1 MTTPSPV
8 FRQLNQLLSEI
19 AGTTKVA
26 ADEPEGNGATG
37 SDTKHPTAKADDGLA
52 PAVEGERAREM
63 SQGVKDLGLASVDA
77 AADADPNRSQEAREA
92 DIGMTVS
99 NAGNDP
105 ALEDNYKAT
114 LKEPGVG
121 TSTEAKFD
129 DGEKYASVGD
139 FLKAAAAEQDDFL
152 GNLGNAILA
161 DIAVSVVGA
170 NKTAAAAVT
179 APAAAQTPAEQLIK
193 EAQAGYDLAATLG
206 MSKLS
211 EDQRIELTIGETI
224 QDALA
229 DADLVGHWL
238 AKQAADTDDDD
249 EGGDDDDDDDDG
261 DKNPHKEEKSQD
273 SAPPSQGG
281 GAPAAMGGNDAAAAD
296 PGVPSEQEVS
306 KALESIGAP
315 GDPGAGGGMPA
326 PGGDPSMGGM
336 PPGDPSMGGAPAPDM
351 GGMPPG
357 EPSMGGMPPGGDPG
371 MGGMPPGDPGM
382 GGAPGMGGVGKEEIL
397 QELLMA
403 MQEMGI
409 TPEDLAGMANGSGQ
423 KMAANVRAFQ
433 RSGRFEIKA
442 ASTVRQRSVR
452 NHMKEMLREMLP
464 A

>member
-238 AKQAADTDDDD
+238 DKQAADTDDDD
-249 EGGDDDDDDDDG
+249 DDADDDG
-261 DKNPHKEEKSQD
+261 DGDGNESPRKEEKSQD

-306 KALESIGAP
+306 KALEAIGAP
-315 GDPGAGGGMPA
+315 GDPSAGGGMPA
-326 PGGDPSMGGM
+326 P
-336 PPGDPSMGGAPAPDM
+336 GGAPAPDM

-357 EPSMGGMPPGGDPG
+357 DPSMGGMPPGDPGMGGMPPGGDPG
-371 MGGMPPGDPGM
+371 MGGMPPGGDPDM
-382 GGAPGMGGVGKEEIL
+382 GGMPPGDPSMGGVGKEEIL